1 MEIWKDIVGYE
12 GLYQVS
18 NMGKVKRLAGWKCK
32 KERVLQQPVKNGY
45 YYATLSKNGVR
56 HKVYFHQLVMYTFK
70 GKSTLQIDHIDGNK
84 QNNKISNLEFVTH
97 RENAQ
102 RYFST
107 KKHSSIY
114 CGVRYRP
121 EKKSPWIAEIRIGK
135 KSKHLGSY
143 KTEIEASNSYK
154 SALKNITNEHNN
166 K

>member
-1 MEIWKDIVGYE
+1 MEIWKDIVGYD

-18 NMGKVKRLAGWKCK
+18 DMGNVKRVVGAQCK
-32 KERVLQQPVKNGY
+32 KERILRKPIKNGY
-45 YYATLSKNGVR
+45 YYATLSKNGLR
-56 HKVYFHQLVMYTFK
+56 HKVYFHQLVMYTFNEK
-70 GKSTLQIDHIDGNK
+70 MTLQIDHIDGNK
-84 QNNKISNLEFVTH
+84 KNNKLSNLEFVTH

-114 CGVRYRP
+114 CGVRHRQN
-121 EKKSPWIAEIRIGK
+121 KKSPWTAEIKIGG

-143 KTEIEASNSYK
+143 KTEIEAYNSYK
-154 SALKNITNEHNN
+154 LALKKITNEHN